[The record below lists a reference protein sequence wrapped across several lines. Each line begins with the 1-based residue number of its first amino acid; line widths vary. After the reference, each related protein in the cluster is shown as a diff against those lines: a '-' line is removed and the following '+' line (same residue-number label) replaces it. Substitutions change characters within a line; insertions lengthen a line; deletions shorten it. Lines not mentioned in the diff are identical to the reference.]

1 MLDAATLAIQE
12 LLKHYSRAEGLEALQ
27 QQQGASGGAP
37 SGASGEAKGW
47 GAASGQR
54 ETTPAAVEG
63 NLLFGALPGEVQVRW
78 AGLGHAELDWGWSA
92 VPNAAA
98 LAAVLPISRAAMN
111 SRLQPTAAISPAPS
125 QAIVPLPRL

>member
-1 MLDAATLAIQE
+1 VLDAATLAIQE

-27 QQQGASGGAP
+27 QQGASGAP

-54 ETTPAAVEG
+54 ERTPAAVEG

-78 AGLGHAELDWGWSA
+78 AGLGQTHS
-92 VPNAAA
+92 
-98 LAAVLPISRAAMN
+98 
-111 SRLQPTAAISPAPS
+111 
-125 QAIVPLPRL
+125 